1 MKTYSTTA
9 AAKIAKCS
17 ADTIRRACQN
27 EDLKAEMVEGKRGL
41 TWRVDENALYDW
53 IDGRNREKHERLQ
66 EHRSTAA
73 DEGSKTAAQGQHSEI
88 DNTAGP
94 QKDSSTA
101 AGVAAL
107 QATLHKA
114 LEVAQ
119 EQRADRLE
127 AERRAE
133 EAEENAFRMARRI
146 QDLMHEMESH
156 KRLLS
161 ENVESLQEDRAKVL
175 EQEAKVKELELARRQ
190 EAAMLEELHQ
200 HRAEEKAAFEQEK
213 QRLKDEA
220 MQAKS
225 EMEALKA
232 EAEAKC
238 KAEEALGLMATDLQA
253 LKMEMASKEAEWAE
267 QRKPW
272 YKKLF
277 GKKAQ

>member
-1 MKTYSTTA
+1 MKTYSTSA

-17 ADTIRRACQN
+17 ADTIRRACQS

-66 EHRSTAA
+66 EQRSNAA
-73 DEGSKTAAQGQHSEI
+73 DEGSTTAAQGQNPRKDSA
-88 DNTAGP
+88 AGP
-94 QKDSSTA
+94 QEDSSTA
-101 AGVAAL
+101 GASAL

-175 EQEAKVKELELARRQ
+175 EQEAKVKELELARQQ
-190 EAAMLEELHQ
+190 EAAKLEELHQ
-200 HRAEEKAAFEQEK
+200 HRAEDKAAFEQEK

-232 EAEAKC
+232 EAEAKS